1 MAIIGAKYVVYAPIT
16 ERKYGVRPTYGTGKV
31 LAKLTKVDV
40 NITNTNTKLYADDAT
55 AEVDHSFTSGTVAV
69 GLDDLTNEAQKGILG
84 NKEETEDTV
93 KVLTKA
99 ANDEPPHVGLGYMR
113 SRKRNGVKSWEANI
127 FLDVMF
133 QEPNTSSNTKGENIE
148 FQTPELT
155 ADIMTCEGYN
165 GGAYQE
171 IAEFSTENAAK
182 AWIDTK
188 LNVSEVSAAS
198 YTPYALTTSEDDE

>member
-16 ERKYGVRPTYGTGKV
+16 ERKYATRPKYGTGQV

-69 GLDDLTNEAQKGILG
+69 GLDDLTNEAQKGVLG
-84 NKEETEDTV
+84 NDEKKEETVD
-93 KVLTKA
+93 VLTKA
-99 ANDEPPHVGLGYMR
+99 ADDEPPHVGLGYMR
-113 SRKRNGVKSWEANI
+113 SRKRNGVRSWEANI

-133 QEPNTSSNTKGENIE
+133 QEPNTSSTTKGENIE

-155 ADIMTCEGYN
+155 ADIMTVEGYKK
-165 GGAYQE
+165 GAYQE
-171 IAEFSTENAAK
+171 IAEFSTETAAK
-182 AWIDTK
+182 AWIDAR
-188 LNVSEVSAAS
+188 LNVGEVAPAS
-198 YTPYALTTSEDDE
+198 YTPYSLTTSEEDE